1 MPGDQE
7 RAHRDVPGDLRKV
20 VGPER
25 RESGR
30 ERVAVTATRATALFN
45 RVRSHNR
52 AQRLEAGRGRVHVG
66 ESGKIAVLHGF
77 LVLAIHAVHLLAG
90 EVEGERLDEGRED
103 ARLDEL
109 VVDYL
114 RLGRLA
120 TVVRL
125 RRITVGK
132 LTADRAVADRNR
144 RRTSHD

>member
-1 MPGDQE
+1 M
-7 RAHRDVPGDLRKV
+7 
-20 VGPER
+20 
-25 RESGR
+25 
-30 ERVAVTATRATALFN
+30 
-45 RVRSHNR
+45 
-52 AQRLEAGRGRVHVG
+52 HVG
-66 ESGKIAVLHGF
+66 ESGKVAVLHGF

-90 EVEGERLDEGRED
+90 EVESERLDEGRED

-109 VVDYL
+109 VIDHL

-144 RRTSHD
+144 RRTSHDRTGLLDHVCPGGVSWMFLERAQATGNSLARM